1 MAVEVETPAFPS
13 LFNSVTSDLKSSQQN
28 WEAVTKTAGKLS
40 SQLLTTATSLSNFI
54 DQIQSVGDSA
64 NNVKGA
70 SRDIGASLTR
80 FCMRQRSIE
89 NHIRSLAN
97 ALSAQF
103 CDSMEKKSDEW
114 KKKVSDIER
123 RRGKCFKKSK
133 QKKYFSQ
140 ADLVA
145 EQREG
150 CLELLFEQRNQFAF
164 FVNAI
169 LPILD
174 IEINLLDEGEHV
186 KQVRDSMDQMVN
198 GTDPQ
203 QVVFNS
209 IDDFC
214 LNSERRMISPANS
227 VISSIA
233 SGGGLDRTISPSI
246 DSFYSTSRNS
256 TISGAT
262 YGHYHQQRQ
271 YVPVSTIFQ
280 SSSPTVTM
288 SRPPLPKQ
296 PGYYADSSSTRGSS
310 QTEVN
315 VPLTLSASSADV
327 AQNSRR
333 QRPLSFSGGDM
344 NGYSDKTLK
353 MVTTPGERSSASL
366 IAETLQQIDQLGV
379 ELDSYCN
386 NLTTCQQDSSS
397 GVGSSVVSSV
407 DQNGSSNYIDS
418 PIMNNGTTT
427 NLNTPVAT
435 PPTYRTIVNHPAS
448 VVSYPP
454 SQTST
459 SSIGSSFRN
468 RPPPPERRNS
478 TIQTASS
485 FAPSI
490 ADLRTAKGDYGTVQF
505 REPPRYPGPPPIGY
519 KQQQQHQHPP
529 LPPNFQTH
537 SFK

>member
-1 MAVEVETPAFPS
+1 MAVEVEAPAFPS
-13 LFNSVTSDLKSSQQN
+13 LFNSVTSDLKNSQQN
-28 WEAVTKTAGKLS
+28 WESVTKTAGKLS
-40 SQLLTTATSLSNFI
+40 SQLITTATALSNFI
-54 DQIQSVGDSA
+54 DQIQIVGDSA
-64 NNVKGA
+64 NNIKGA

-80 FCMRQRSIE
+80 FCMRQKSIE

-97 ALSAQF
+97 ALTSQF
-103 CDSMEKKSDEW
+103 CETMDKKSDEW
-114 KKKVSDIER
+114 KKRVSDIER

-133 QKKYFSQ
+133 QKKFFSQ
-140 ADLVA
+140 ADLVG

-186 KQVRDSMDQMVN
+186 KQVRDSMDQIVN

-203 QVVFNS
+203 QLVFNS
-209 IDDFC
+209 MEDFC
-214 LNSERRMISPANS
+214 LNSDRRIISPAQS
-227 VISSIA
+227 IISSVA

-262 YGHYHQQRQ
+262 YGHYHQRQ

-280 SSSPTVTM
+280 NSSPTITM
-288 SRPPLPKQ
+288 SRPPLPRQ
-296 PGYYADSSSTRGSS
+296 PGYHTNESCSSTRGSS

-315 VPLTLSASSADV
+315 VPVTLSLSSADTT
-327 AQNSRR
+327 QSSRR
-333 QRPLSFSGGDM
+333 QRPLSFSGGDI
-344 NGYSDKTLK
+344 NGYNDKTLK
-353 MVTTPGERSSASL
+353 MITTPGERSSASL

-386 NLTTCQQDSSS
+386 NLTHPQDSSS
-397 GVGSSVVSSV
+397 GVGSSVVSSI

-418 PIMNNGTTT
+418 PIMNNAGTT
-427 NLNTPVAT
+427 NSNTPIAT
-435 PPTYRTIVNHPAS
+435 PPTYRNYPS
-448 VVSYPP
+448 VVPYPP
-454 SQTST
+454 PAQTS
-459 SSIGSSFRN
+459 SSSSTVRS

-485 FAPSI
+485 FAPSV
-490 ADLRTAKGDYGTVQF
+490 ADLRTINGDYGTIQF
-505 REPPRYPGPPPIGY
+505 REGPPRYPGAPIMGY
-519 KQQQQHQHPP
+519 KHHPP
-529 LPPNFQTH
+529 TPSNFQAH

>member
-1 MAVEVETPAFPS
+1 MSVEVEAPAFPS
-13 LFNSVTSDLKSSQQN
+13 LFNSVTSDLKSSQQT
-28 WEAVTKTAGKLS
+28 WESVTKTAGKLS
-40 SQLLTTATSLSNFI
+40 SQLVTTATALSHFI

-64 NNVKGA
+64 NNMKGA

-89 NHIRSLAN
+89 NHIRSLAT
-97 ALSAQF
+97 ALNTQF
-103 CDSMEKKSDEW
+103 CDSMDKKSDEW
-114 KKKVSDIER
+114 KKRVTDIER

-133 QKKYFSQ
+133 QKKFFSQ

-209 IDDFC
+209 MEDFC
-214 LNSERRMISPANS
+214 LNSDRRMISPAQS
-227 VISSIA
+227 VISSVA

-262 YGHYHQQRQ
+262 YGHYQQRQ

-280 SSSPTVTM
+280 NSSPTVTM

-296 PGYYADSSSTRGSS
+296 PGYYADGNSTRGSS

-315 VPLTLSASSADV
+315 VPVQVSHSSADV
-327 AQNSRR
+327 LQQGSSRR
-333 QRPLSFSGGDM
+333 QRPLSFSGGDL
-344 NGYSDKTLK
+344 NGYNDKTLK
-353 MVTTPGERSSASL
+353 MITTPGERSSASL

-386 NLTTCQQDSSS
+386 TLTNQPDSSS
-397 GVGSSVVSSV
+397 GVGSSVVSSI
-407 DQNGSSNYIDS
+407 DQNGSCNYIDS
-418 PIMNNGTTT
+418 PIMNNAGTT
-427 NLNTPVAT
+427 NSNTPIAT
-435 PPTYRTIVNHPAS
+435 PPTFRNNNYPS

-454 SQTST
+454 SSQTSS
-459 SSIGSSFRN
+459 SSIGSVRN

-478 TIQTASS
+478 TIQTAST
-485 FAPSI
+485 FAPSV
-490 ADLRTAKGDYGTVQF
+490 ADLRTIKGDYGTVQF
-505 REPPRYPGPPPIGY
+505 REAPPRYPGQPMMGY
-519 KQQQQHQHPP
+519 KHPP
-529 LPPNFQTH
+529 TPSNFPTH